1 MKVLVSIPQLRILP
15 PEKVK
20 THGDKRREKWVEPY
34 VIATIRDGSGEPLS
48 IRGHRFDHVKDEVSL
63 SGEGILLHYADWA
76 GMLEVFFSV
85 IESDE
90 DVRGLGETLTGVL
103 GKDGPLSK
111 LSPMLGSGIGGMVLS
126 GVARSL
132 AKNPDDVLLAHCMSI
147 VEPTAAEHKVSNSRV
162 ACVLRVQFKGKASDR
177 NAEDGPP
184 SPPTYDPV
192 SVSLT

>member
-1 MKVLVSIPQLRILP
+1 MLP
-15 PEKVK
+15 IKAK
-20 THGDKRREKWVEPY
+20 ASGDKRREKWVEPY
-34 VIATIRDGSGEPLS
+34 IIATVRDGSGEPLS

-63 SGEGILLHYADWA
+63 SGEGILLHYADWT

-132 AKNPDDVLLAHCMSI
+132 AKNPDDVLFAHCMSM
-147 VEPTAAEHKVSNSRV
+147 VHPGDAVHKLSNSRV
-162 ACVLRVQFKGKASDR
+162 SCELRVRFTHPTDSP
-177 NAEDGPP
+177 PP
-184 SPPTYDPV
+184 SNNDA
-192 SVSLT
+192 LRENALALARGEAI